1 MFLLYELL
9 GRRSFIDPIYI
20 YICCNSCMV
29 LSMFFRLLLANS
41 SFSLRVINLTVGLLP
56 PRRHVVWRD
65 SVGVN
70 SSGSGLKIRVR
81 GYFSLVVVPY

>member
-1 MFLLYELL
+1 MFVLYVFW
-9 GRRSFIDPIYI
+9 GRRSFIDPI
-20 YICCNSCMV
+20 CCNSCTV
-29 LSMFFRLLLANS
+29 LSMFFRLVLANS

-81 GYFSLVVVPY
+81 GYFSMVFVSY

>member
-9 GRRSFIDPIYI
+9 GRRSFIDSIYAVI
-20 YICCNSCMV
+20 
-29 LSMFFRLLLANS
+29 LSMFFRLVLANS

-81 GYFSLVVVPY
+81 GYFSMVFVPY

>member
-9 GRRSFIDPIYI
+9 GRRSFIDPIYAVI
-20 YICCNSCMV
+20 
-29 LSMFFRLLLANS
+29 LSMFFRLVLANS

-81 GYFSLVVVPY
+81 GYFSMVFVPY